1 MNRLILIL
9 AGAMLA
15 ALVLYFVVGRSQ
27 PARDGE
33 SPARLTARADA
44 NTPPAT
50 DAPDT
55 RRDVLI
61 AAGRAR
67 RAPEIAEGT
76 WINSE
81 PLTIAGLRG
90 RVVLVEFWT
99 FGCYNCR
106 NTLPSLKRW
115 DERYRGQGFTVVGVH
130 SPEFEREKNLE
141 NLRREVRAL
150 GISYPVVT
158 DNDYNSWRA
167 YAVEAWPTVVLLD
180 KEGRIRWT
188 HIGEGLYD
196 ETEEAIKGLLAEG
209 TQSAATAPLPAAQK
223 KVANVPDKIVKTDE
237 EWRRELT
244 PEQYYVTRQKGT
256 ERAFTGEYWNNHEE
270 GVYYCVACGLALF
283 DSKTKFDSGTGWP
296 SFYAPVSDE
305 NVDTES
311 DDSDGMRRT
320 EVTCHRCGAHLGHVF
335 DDGPR
340 PTGLRYCIN
349 SAALKFDKKRK

>member
-9 AGAMLA
+9 AGVALA
-15 ALVLYFVVGRSQ
+15 VLVSYFVVAGSR
-27 PARDGE
+27 PARK
-33 SPARLTARADA
+33 DA
-44 NTPPAT
+44 PPAT
-50 DAPDT
+50 PHTSAEADEPDT

-61 AAGRAR
+61 EASRAR
-67 RAPEIAEGT
+67 RASELAQGA

-90 RVVLVEFWT
+90 RVVLVDFWT

-115 DERYRGQGFTVVGVH
+115 DERYRDQGLTVIGVH

-141 NLRREVRAL
+141 NVRREVRAL
-150 GISYPVVT
+150 GLNYAVVT

-180 KEGRIRWT
+180 KEGRVRWT

-196 ETEEAIKGLLAEG
+196 ETEEAIKRLLAEG
-209 TQSAATAPLPAAQK
+209 TQK
-223 KVANVPDKIVKTDE
+223 KGANMTGKVVKTDE

-244 PEQYYVTRQKGT
+244 PEQYYVTREKGT
-256 ERAFTGEYWNNHEE
+256 ERAFTGAYWNNHEA
-270 GVYYCVACGLALF
+270 GVYYCVACGQALF
-283 DSKTKFDSGTGWP
+283 SSETKFDSGTGWP
-296 SFYAPVSDE
+296 SFYAPLADE
-305 NVDTES
+305 SVETET
-311 DDSDGMRRT
+311 DDSYGMRRV

-349 SAALKFDKKRK
+349 SAALKFDQQQE